1 MESTPLPRSLV
12 SLEGSLPDELL
23 EGCIVGLGPDAGP
36 VREMVDAGL
45 VPPDA
50 LTGLTLYLLAHQPR
64 RPRTGG
70 QPRGAIEGGVWV
82 REQVTY
88 HSPLAS
94 SDPVRITG
102 RSAARFARRGRR
114 YGVTL
119 SETHHAE
126 GRRVA
131 SNCTTGL
138 LSYRKDP
145 DLADERVGIPEEEL
159 SVPGPDWQFAADN
172 PCLPRLREVREG
184 EVLSREPIRVTLEM
198 MRLRDAGR
206 DHNPIHTDVA
216 VAQREGLAAPIAGGS
231 HVLSFLQAMLIEEW
245 GMQSLVHGA
254 HFDVRW
260 VGQTYA
266 ESHITPRVRVTC
278 ATADEITCELE
289 IEGEERPVLRGQLRL
304 PLTPPA
310 A

>member
-12 SLEGSLPDELL
+12 SLEGSLPAELL
-23 EGCIVGLGPDAGP
+23 EGCVAGLGSRAGP

-64 RPRTGG
+64 RPREPREGG

-94 SDPVRITG
+94 SDAVTIAG
-102 RSAARFARRGRR
+102 RSVARFVRRGRR

-119 SETHHAE
+119 CETHHAE

-145 DLADERVGIPEEEL
+145 ELADQRVGIPEDEL
-159 SVPGPDWQFAADN
+159 SIPGPDGQFAADN

-184 EVLSREPIRVTLEM
+184 EVLSRKPIHVTLEM
-198 MRLRDAGR
+198 MRLRD
-206 DHNPIHTDVA
+206 
-216 VAQREGLAAPIAGGS
+216 
-231 HVLSFLQAMLIEEW
+231 
-245 GMQSLVHGA
+245 
-254 HFDVRW
+254 
-260 VGQTYA
+260 
-266 ESHITPRVRVTC
+266 
-278 ATADEITCELE
+278 
-289 IEGEERPVLRGQLRL
+289 
-304 PLTPPA
+304 
-310 A
+310 